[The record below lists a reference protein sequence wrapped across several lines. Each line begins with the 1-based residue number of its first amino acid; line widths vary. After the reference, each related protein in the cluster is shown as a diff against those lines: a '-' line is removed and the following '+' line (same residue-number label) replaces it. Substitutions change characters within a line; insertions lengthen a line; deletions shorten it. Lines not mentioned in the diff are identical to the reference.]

1 MITLAAL
8 TLALSAANPVT
19 IANCSVD
26 PVVMQT
32 SGDTTT
38 QEIIGKQLHI
48 SFVNTGNEP
57 ISSVAFAVNEDGK
70 TRTILDRGTFSPG
83 VDISH
88 YWRGD
93 REAEDVTC
101 SVNTVLFADGTSWTN
116 QSASGGIY
124 GL

>member
-8 TLALSAANPVT
+8 TLALTMANPVN
-19 IANCSVD
+19 IATCSVD
-26 PVVMQT
+26 PIVMVT

-38 QEIIGKQLHI
+38 QEIIGTQVHI
-48 SFVNTGNEP
+48 SFVNTGSQP

-83 VDISH
+83 VAISH

-93 REAEDVTC
+93 RDLTDVSC
-101 SVNTVLFADGTSWTN
+101 SVNSILFADGTSWTN

-124 GL
+124 GV